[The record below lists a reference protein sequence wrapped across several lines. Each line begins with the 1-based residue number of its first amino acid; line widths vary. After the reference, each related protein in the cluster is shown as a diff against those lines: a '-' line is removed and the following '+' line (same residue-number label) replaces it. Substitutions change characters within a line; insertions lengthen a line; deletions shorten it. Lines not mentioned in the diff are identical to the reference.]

1 MKKIEL
7 YEKNTLYYL
16 ANTLNEM
23 AAINVTKHDYSEAEQ
38 NLGKALAIFR
48 ELSDAYPTLVREDVA
63 MTLHSLGLLHHF
75 LNKYNEAEREYAE
88 ATEIYKDLSV
98 ENSKKYLPR
107 VAKSLNELAY
117 VCFDL
122 GKTEESLKTI
132 EDAISADADNPE
144 YYDSKGELL
153 LDMGKVDQALA
164 MWNKVLMLD
173 PDFRPDSA
181 FYLKL
186 KMKGLV

>member
-1 MKKIEL
+1 MTKIEL
-7 YEKNTLYYL
+7 YEKNALYYL
-16 ANTLNEM
+16 ANTLNEIG
-23 AAINVTKHDYSEAEQ
+23 AINVTKHDYSEAEQ
-38 NLGKALAIFR
+38 NLGKALAVFR
-48 ELSDAYPTLVREDVA
+48 KLSNAYPALVREDVA
-63 MTLHSLGLLHHF
+63 MTLHNLGLLHHF

-88 ATEIYKDLSV
+88 ASEIYKDLSA
-98 ENSKKYLPR
+98 ENPKKYLPR

-117 VCFDL
+117 VYFDL

-153 LDMGKVDQALA
+153 LDLGKTDQALE
-164 MWNKVLMLD
+164 MWNRVKMLD
-173 PDFRPDSA
+173 SDFRQDSG
-181 FYLKL
+181 FYIKL